1 MDFEEITQE
10 PEYYLARED
19 TESTMPGYGR
29 KRARTSSS
37 GGKGK
42 KFKRGNYVSRRIP
55 PVVKSN
61 TCIIPLVVDYDHT
74 FTADLALGVGF
85 SQGYLY
91 VNGSQSTAIPGA
103 TDIQALFD
111 LMRVMKVEITMLPGS
126 ASLDIANNTVGT
138 GTRNIP
144 YVYDCFDPNSGG
156 NPSLPEMRESA
167 TTLVRSFDRMLKRT
181 IYPNVGF
188 NTGGLVN
195 VGQSRRDLFMNSTG
209 TDVAAYGWKCLMDL
223 YNTALTYVVCRIS
236 FKVYYECRNSK

>member
-1 MDFEEITQE
+1 MF
-10 PEYYLARED
+10 ED
-19 TESTMPGYGR
+19 TQDTLIVDYEEEEEMPGNGR
-29 KRARTSSS
+29 KRTRSASYS
-37 GGKGK
+37 GGRK
-42 KFKRGNYVSRRIP
+42 KLRKSGSYVSRRIP

-61 TCIIPLVVDYDHT
+61 SCIIPCVVDYDHT